1 MTKKIKF
8 SIVIAV
14 FNRPSEIE
22 ELLKSIS
29 LQDYRD
35 FEIIIVEDGSEK
47 SSKEVVNSYNDKLNI
62 FYYFIKNRGPA
73 LARNFGVSKSKG
85 EWIIFF
91 DSDCTIP
98 SNYFF
103 EVEKYLKIKS
113 INFYG
118 GPDMMDKSFSYLQKS
133 INFSMTSLLTTGG
146 IRGNKKSIDKFL
158 PRSFNMG
165 VRKKDF
171 DSVKGFSDIRQY
183 GEDLDL
189 SYKLIFSGK
198 KSALISDAKVF
209 HKRRADIFNFFNQMF
224 KSGKG
229 RHYLNLK
236 YKNTFKLF
244 HLLPSLFL
252 LGFILG
258 ILLFAFNY
266 FKYSNIILGLYMIYS
281 LLIFIFS
288 TIINKN
294 PIIGFLSVV
303 TTFCQFFGYGA
314 GFIYALVKK

>member
-1 MTKKIKF
+1 
-8 SIVIAV
+8 
-14 FNRPSEIE
+14 
-22 ELLKSIS
+22 
-29 LQDYRD
+29 
-35 FEIIIVEDGSEK
+35 
-47 SSKEVVNSYNDKLNI
+47 
-62 FYYFIKNRGPA
+62 
-73 LARNFGVSKSKG
+73 
-85 EWIIFF
+85 
-91 DSDCTIP
+91 
-98 SNYFF
+98 
-103 EVEKYLKIKS
+103 
-113 INFYG
+113 
-118 GPDMMDKSFSYLQKS
+118 
-133 INFSMTSLLTTGG
+133 
-146 IRGNKKSIDKFL
+146 
-158 PRSFNMG
+158 MG

>member
-14 FNRPSEIE
+14 FNRPTEIE

-103 EVEKYLKIKS
+103 EVEKYLKKKS

-118 GPDMMDKSFSYLQKS
+118 GPDMMDKSFSYLQKWS
-133 INFSMTSLLTTGG
+133 IN
-146 IRGNKKSIDKFL
+146 I
-158 PRSFNMG
+158 
-165 VRKKDF
+165 
-171 DSVKGFSDIRQY
+171 
-183 GEDLDL
+183 
-189 SYKLIFSGK
+189 
-198 KSALISDAKVF
+198 
-209 HKRRADIFNFFNQMF
+209 
-224 KSGKG
+224 
-229 RHYLNLK
+229 
-236 YKNTFKLF
+236 
-244 HLLPSLFL
+244 
-252 LGFILG
+252 
-258 ILLFAFNY
+258 
-266 FKYSNIILGLYMIYS
+266 
-281 LLIFIFS
+281 
-288 TIINKN
+288 TI
-294 PIIGFLSVV
+294 
-303 TTFCQFFGYGA
+303 
-314 GFIYALVKK
+314 

>member
-103 EVEKYLKIKS
+103 EVEKYLK
-113 INFYG
+113 
-118 GPDMMDKSFSYLQKS
+118 
-133 INFSMTSLLTTGG
+133 
-146 IRGNKKSIDKFL
+146 KKL
-158 PRSFNMG
+158 
-165 VRKKDF
+165 
-171 DSVKGFSDIRQY
+171 
-183 GEDLDL
+183 EE
-189 SYKLIFSGK
+189 
-198 KSALISDAKVF
+198 
-209 HKRRADIFNFFNQMF
+209 
-224 KSGKG
+224 
-229 RHYLNLK
+229 
-236 YKNTFKLF
+236 
-244 HLLPSLFL
+244 
-252 LGFILG
+252 
-258 ILLFAFNY
+258 
-266 FKYSNIILGLYMIYS
+266 
-281 LLIFIFS
+281 
-288 TIINKN
+288 
-294 PIIGFLSVV
+294 
-303 TTFCQFFGYGA
+303 
-314 GFIYALVKK
+314 